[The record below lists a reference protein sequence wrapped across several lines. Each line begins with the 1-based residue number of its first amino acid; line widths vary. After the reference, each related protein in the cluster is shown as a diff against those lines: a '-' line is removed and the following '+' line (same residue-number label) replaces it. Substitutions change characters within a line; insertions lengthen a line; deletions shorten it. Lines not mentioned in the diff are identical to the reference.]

1 MAGEDRDEYKQGNRQ
16 RVPLRTALHCGHMH
30 ESFNGRNNMGLTLLG
45 QLTTLKLISLV
56 LGLQFPATANW
67 LSSLSDVYILCGSI
81 HEACLQG
88 LVGCG

>member
-1 MAGEDRDEYKQGNRQ
+1 
-16 RVPLRTALHCGHMH
+16 
-30 ESFNGRNNMGLTLLG
+30 MGLTLLG
-45 QLTTLKLISLV
+45 QLIILKLISLV

-67 LSSLSDVYILCGSI
+67 SSSLSDVYILCGSI